1 MEGFPAPAADR
12 LAEVRAPASL
22 PTPRDVTGP
31 TPAPTLAPEG
41 SRRPPEEGG
50 RVHKHARV
58 LRR

>member
-12 LAEVRAPASL
+12 LAEVRAPASR
-22 PTPRDVTGP
+22 PTPRDVTSP

-41 SRRPPEEGG
+41 SRRLLEEGG
-50 RVHKHARV
+50 QVHKHASV